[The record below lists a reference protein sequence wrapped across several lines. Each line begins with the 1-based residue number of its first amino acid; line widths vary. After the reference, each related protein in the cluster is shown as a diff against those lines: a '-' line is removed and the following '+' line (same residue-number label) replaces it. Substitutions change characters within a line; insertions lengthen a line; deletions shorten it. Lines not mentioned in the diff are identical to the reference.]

1 MPSNSNSHRRLV
13 FAAIV
18 SALLL
23 LSFGMSAVLHWRTS
37 RLLKAPFRIGYYNTP
52 TEHFRGPDGKP
63 EGNSVDLMNQ
73 AARRSGIKLEWIYS
87 PEGPDVAL
95 ASGQVDLWPVIG
107 DVPERKGHVYIS
119 APWTMTEFGL
129 VSRKSDPIVPDSGST
144 DLKVAS
150 LSNRIEQTL
159 AERVFP
165 NARFVAVDS
174 VNAQLSAVCN
184 GDAQVAVVTQS
195 FDEFTMPPDC
205 QNVGLQMVDVPG
217 LSIRFGIGASY
228 NRPGAVQAANVLRD
242 ELGAMAADGSLE
254 SIEFQWLDS
263 TLPQTR
269 GLFYLLAA
277 DRSERFLGI
286 AAVILG
292 FVLIVLAW
300 FIQRARAAT
309 RNAEAARIEGEILRK
324 EAETA
329 NRAKSEFLATMSHEI
344 RTPMNGVLGM
354 TELVLDTEL
363 TPEQREHLGLV
374 RLSAESLL
382 SIINDIL
389 DFSKIEAGRFDLESI
404 AFDLRESLGETMQ
417 ALGFRAHQKDLELVY
432 DVQPDVPEALLGD
445 PGRIR
450 QILVNLVGNAIKFT
464 EKGEIVVC
472 VEVQAEA
479 LDAVTA
485 TLHFSIRDT
494 GIGIAANKQAKVFEP
509 FSQAD
514 GSMARKFGGT
524 GLGLTI
530 CKSLIELMG
539 GRIWLESESGR
550 GSTFHFTIQVA
561 LQDSPSTRQAPV
573 QPEYLHNMHALIV
586 DDNHANRCVLEGM
599 LRRWGMRPTA
609 TDGGQAGLQALQVAR
624 STGHPFPLVLLDG
637 QMPGMD
643 GFAVAESIRQDP
655 SLAGAA
661 IMMLTSAG
669 HVGDAA
675 RCRELGISAYL
686 VKPIRQGELLSAI
699 CAVLQNAPQHHPD
712 HLVTKHTLREERH
725 RNRILLAEDNPV
737 NQKLALRVLEKRG
750 FEVTVVGDGRAAIDV
765 LAKATFDVVLM
776 DVQMPEMDGFQ
787 ATAAIR
793 NQEKSTGA
801 HIPIVAMTAHALK
814 GDQERCLAAGMDA
827 YVSKPIRTAELF
839 KIIEDQ
845 LNPEKAANKDR
856 ELGASVLAEPS
867 PTSAK

>member
-1 MPSNSNSHRRLV
+1 
-13 FAAIV
+13 
-18 SALLL
+18 
-23 LSFGMSAVLHWRTS
+23 
-37 RLLKAPFRIGYYNTP
+37 
-52 TEHFRGPDGKP
+52 
-63 EGNSVDLMNQ
+63 
-73 AARRSGIKLEWIYS
+73 
-87 PEGPDVAL
+87 
-95 ASGQVDLWPVIG
+95 
-107 DVPERKGHVYIS
+107 
-119 APWTMTEFGL
+119 
-129 VSRKSDPIVPDSGST
+129 
-144 DLKVAS
+144 
-150 LSNRIEQTL
+150 
-159 AERVFP
+159 
-165 NARFVAVDS
+165 
-174 VNAQLSAVCN
+174 
-184 GDAQVAVVTQS
+184 
-195 FDEFTMPPDC
+195 
-205 QNVGLQMVDVPG
+205 
-217 LSIRFGIGASY
+217 
-228 NRPGAVQAANVLRD
+228 
-242 ELGAMAADGSLE
+242 
-254 SIEFQWLDS
+254 
-263 TLPQTR
+263 
-269 GLFYLLAA
+269 
-277 DRSERFLGI
+277 
-286 AAVILG
+286 
-292 FVLIVLAW
+292 
-300 FIQRARAAT
+300 
-309 RNAEAARIEGEILRK
+309 
-324 EAETA
+324 
-329 NRAKSEFLATMSHEI
+329 
-344 RTPMNGVLGM
+344 
-354 TELVLDTEL
+354 
-363 TPEQREHLGLV
+363 
-374 RLSAESLL
+374 
-382 SIINDIL
+382 
-389 DFSKIEAGRFDLESI
+389 
-404 AFDLRESLGETMQ
+404 
-417 ALGFRAHQKDLELVY
+417 
-432 DVQPDVPEALLGD
+432 
-445 PGRIR
+445 
-450 QILVNLVGNAIKFT
+450 
-464 EKGEIVVC
+464 
-472 VEVQAEA
+472 
-479 LDAVTA
+479 
-485 TLHFSIRDT
+485 
-494 GIGIAANKQAKVFEP
+494 
-509 FSQAD
+509 
-514 GSMARKFGGT
+514 
-524 GLGLTI
+524 
-530 CKSLIELMG
+530 
-539 GRIWLESESGR
+539 LESESGR